1 MDDRPVLH
9 DAVTLRHF
17 SAANHLDVLED
28 IHGSLPEPRVA
39 PAVLDEIGA
48 AAGRGEAHCTQILGE
63 SWLGDPP
70 ALAPAE
76 RKLVTKLRISLSDGR
91 RPPQGH
97 RGEAQSIVLA
107 EKHGGMLATDDNAAY
122 QFASRRSRLGPTRVI
137 DTIDILRSAVEQD
150 IITAQDAVD
159 ITDDIEAADRWL
171 RPVHD
176 GQIRT
181 EYFEPGFGAASR
193 Q

>member
-17 SAANHLDVLED
+17 SAANCLDVLEGV
-28 IHGSLPEPRVA
+28 HGSLPEPRVA
-39 PAVLDEIGA
+39 PAVLDEISDA
-48 AAGRGEAHCTQILGE
+48 ADEGEAHCTQILAE

-70 ALAPAE
+70 ELTRDE
-76 RKLVTKLRISLSDGR
+76 RKLVNNLRIALSDGR

-107 EKHGGMLATDDNAAY
+107 EKHDGMLATDDNAAY
-122 QFASRRSRLGPTRVI
+122 QFATRRPGLGPSRVI
-137 DTIDILRSAVEQD
+137 DTVEILRSAVEQD

-159 ITDDIEAADRWL
+159 IADDMAAADRWL
-171 RPVHD
+171 RPVHG
-176 GQIRT
+176 GQIRI
-181 EYFEPGFGAASR
+181 EYFEPGP
-193 Q
+193 

>member
-17 SAANHLDVLED
+17 SAANRLDVLED
-28 IHGSLPEPRVA
+28 MHGSLPEPKVA
-39 PAVLDEIGA
+39 PAVLEEIGA
-48 AAGRGEAHCTQILGE
+48 AARQGVAHCTQILGE

-70 ALAPAE
+70 ELTLPE
-76 RKLVTKLRISLSDGR
+76 RKLVTNLRISLSDGR

-107 EKHGGMLATDDNAAY
+107 EKHGGTLATDDHAAY
-122 QFASRRSRLGPTRVI
+122 QFATRRPKLGPTRVI
-137 DTIDILRSAVEQD
+137 DTVEILRSAVEQD
-150 IITAQDAVD
+150 IITAQDAAD
-159 ITDDIEAADRWL
+159 IADDIAAADRWL

-176 GQIRT
+176 GQIRI
-181 EYFEPGFGAASR
+181 EYFEPAF
-193 Q
+193 

>member
-17 SAANHLDVLED
+17 SAANRLDVLED

-39 PAVLDEIGA
+39 PAVLDEIDA
-48 AAGRGEAHCTQILGE
+48 AAHQGEAHCTQILGE

-70 ALAPAE
+70 VLTPAE
-76 RKLVTKLRISLSDGR
+76 RRLVTKLRISLSDGQ

-97 RGEAQSIVLA
+97 RGEAESIVLA

-122 QFASRRSRLGPTRVI
+122 QFATRRSKLGLTRVI
-137 DTIDILRSAVEQD
+137 DTVDILRSAVEQEV
-150 IITAQDAVD
+150 ITAQEAVD
-159 ITDDIEAADRWL
+159 IADDIEAVDRWL

-181 EYFEPGFGAASR
+181 EYFEPVF
-193 Q
+193 